1 MLINELAKR
10 VELSIDTIRFY
21 EKQGLL
27 DEAHYE
33 RAANGYRHYGEAA
46 VQRLTLIR
54 MGQAAGFTL
63 NEMRGT
69 IHAWESDELSPQE
82 KKAYMCRKTAEIDSK
97 IEDLVKVKRYLRQ
110 KIEAMRGEVMSA

>member
-1 MLINELAKR
+1 MLINELARR

-27 DEAHYE
+27 DASHYQ

-63 NEMRGT
+63 SEMHGT
-69 IHAWESDELSPQE
+69 IQAWESDALTPPE
-82 KKAYMCRKTAEIDSK
+82 KEAYMCRKIEEINGK
-97 IEDLVKVKRYLRQ
+97 IEDLIRVKDYLRQ
-110 KIEAMRGEVMSA
+110 KIEAMRGEVVSS